1 MAKNLVNKVGEIGQ
15 DNLFAHVYPRALT
28 TGVKIASGENVL
40 PRGTI
45 LFTED
50 EGATF
55 KALTSGNEA
64 KANCILADDV
74 DATEEA
80 VVAAAYISG
89 NFNIHAVA
97 GKPEDEVEIGYS
109 VQDALRHYNIIL
121 SEMQE

>member
-15 DNLFAHVYPRALT
+15 DNLIAHVYPRALT
-28 TGVKIASGENVL
+28 RGVKIAANEGEL

-45 LFTED
+45 LTTED
-50 EGATF
+50 GAEY
-55 KALTSGNEA
+55 KALTAESKA
-64 KANCILADDV
+64 QANCILADPV

-89 NFNIHAVA
+89 NFNIHAVC
-97 GKPEDEVEIGYS
+97 GKDEVEIDHD
-109 VQDALRHYNIIL
+109 VEDALHHYNIIL